1 MLKRTENNSEDQRA
15 DEKKNQEEL
24 KLLIDCSQSYL
35 TDNVMLW
42 SSSSISACLSAGSS
56 ILPDICIIC
65 DKKSKYVKKKQ
76 ESLRQCVVKETHKT
90 LEKLANEGN
99 DFCMQS
105 LVTTSEM
112 VAAQAKYHPSCY
124 AEYNRPKTK
133 KQTQSPGVTEYKH
146 YELEAFQIVVANC
159 HKMIYKQTILKL
171 QNLTAIMKDGLKIT
185 SSTKNNLRRSI
196 ENTFRNDI
204 MCCCIHNLSQL
215 KLQYWCSA
223 KKKQKRKD
231 DYKSCLH
238 HSKRG

>member
-1 MLKRTENNSEDQRA
+1 
-15 DEKKNQEEL
+15 
-24 KLLIDCSQSYL
+24 
-35 TDNVMLW
+35 
-42 SSSSISACLSAGSS
+42 
-56 ILPDICIIC
+56 
-65 DKKSKYVKKKQ
+65 
-76 ESLRQCVVKETHKT
+76 
-90 LEKLANEGN
+90 
-99 DFCMQS
+99 MQS

-124 AEYNRPKTK
+124 AEYTRPKTK

-159 HKMIYKQTILKL
+159 HKMIYKHAILKL

-223 KKKQKRKD
+223 KKNKKEKMITKVAYIIRKEVKNVKD
-231 DYKSCLH
+231 DLPWSLQPNVLTSSQKS
-238 HSKRG
+238 STYRDS